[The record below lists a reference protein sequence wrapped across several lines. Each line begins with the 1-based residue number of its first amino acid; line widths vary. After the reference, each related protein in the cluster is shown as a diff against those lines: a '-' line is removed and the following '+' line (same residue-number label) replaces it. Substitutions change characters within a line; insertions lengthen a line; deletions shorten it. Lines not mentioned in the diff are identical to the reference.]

1 MFHNLYEVSSTRM
14 PFLHRKIEPNSYFK
28 AKVKFEYLSL
38 SLLTTWS
45 LINFLKI
52 LYFFCMYSVPVKIQ
66 SFIVRVLVIDL
77 CMSTV
82 VSSCI
87 CSHILS
93 EMQSTK
99 KKAEWE
105 VEQPGFNPVSMWVED
120 TDIAR
125 TLENSLIQ
133 MALRM
138 EFFQGWHNENALVL
152 NRQKPKKK
160 LVRGQTIH
168 VQDL

>member
-125 TLENSLIQ
+125 SGFTHKATTLAQIACLVISFSSSVNPVAVSICLI
-133 MALRM
+133 L
-138 EFFQGWHNENALVL
+138 F
-152 NRQKPKKK
+152 
-160 LVRGQTIH
+160 
-168 VQDL
+168 